1 VNEHQLLADRR
12 LLPVA
17 EVAVASMVLVITG
30 GIYMAAHLPAR
41 PPLGLAEVLTGLGG
55 AAVLAEVAML
65 ARLRDFSWRSFFL
78 VARWALLGYVVIAG
92 LLEFIFV
99 FDGTNGASLV
109 LMTFMLAIFAVDV
122 PVILAFSV
130 ARYQD
135 PAGGDTA
142 RPTQGS

>member
-1 VNEHQLLADRR
+1 MNERQLLADRR
-12 LLPVA
+12 LPPVA

-41 PPLGLAEVLTGLGG
+41 PPLGWAEVLAGLGG

-78 VARWALLGYVVIAG
+78 VARWALVAYVVIAG

-99 FDGTNGASLV
+99 FDGTKGASLV

-135 PAGGDTA
+135 PVGGDAA